1 MKTLT
6 GFYNMNSLN
15 THEKEIEFM
24 KEAIFLSY
32 EVVVE
37 SKYVRKGTRELE
49 KSLSIQ
55 EALDACSN
63 IKCVD
68 RSIQLSQT
76 QYGQVSI
83 MTGNWKTPLATYDPG
98 YGSGWM
104 LLNCFM
110 NLNNLKKL
118 TKKYKLKME

>member
-6 GFYNMNSLN
+6 GFYDMSSLN

-24 KEAIFLSY
+24 KEAMFLSY
-32 EVVVE
+32 ETIVE
-37 SKYVRKGTRELE
+37 SKYVRTAIRELE

-55 EALDACSN
+55 EALDACSD

-68 RSIQLSQT
+68 RSIQMSQT

-98 YGSGWM
+98 HASGWM
-104 LLNCFM
+104 ILNCFM
-110 NLNNLKKL
+110 NLDNLKKL